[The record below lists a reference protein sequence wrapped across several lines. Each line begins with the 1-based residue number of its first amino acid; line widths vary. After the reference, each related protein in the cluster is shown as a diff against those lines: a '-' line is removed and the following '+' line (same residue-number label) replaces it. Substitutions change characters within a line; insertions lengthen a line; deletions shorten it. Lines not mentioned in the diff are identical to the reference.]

1 MFTAFVDRTIE
12 QIMSSSAD
20 NQQTAIVL
28 NSFEAPFEIRL
39 RTIKEAYGE
48 SLVRTPT
55 YKECQVSLK
64 ELRILFS
71 IYLIIYTVAMLL
83 ILIIIFHNL

>member
-71 IYLIIYTVAMLL
+71 IYYLHSCNVTYLNYH
-83 ILIIIFHNL
+83 FS

>member
-1 MFTAFVDRTIE
+1 MFTVFVDRTIE
-12 QIMSSSAD
+12 HLMTTSAD
-20 NQQTAIVL
+20 NQQHIGFML

-55 YKECQVSLK
+55 YKE
-64 ELRILFS
+64 LFRKQLES
-71 IYLIIYTVAMLL
+71 
-83 ILIIIFHNL
+83 

>member
-12 QIMSSSAD
+12 HIMSSSAD

-64 ELRILFS
+64 EIR
-71 IYLIIYTVAMLL
+71 LL
-83 ILIIIFHNL
+83 S